1 MFILDKSMVAKPFL
15 KWAGGK
21 GQLIEQMNSLFPQE
35 LAEGSI
41 KKYIEPFVGGGAVF
55 LHLVQNY
62 PVEEFFIFDI
72 NIELVI
78 AYTTIQRDVEKL
90 ISLLLNI
97 QNKYLSLDD
106 KERKTYFYQVRLE
119 FNWRRKEIDSINYNS
134 EWIERTAQ
142 IIFLNRTCFNGLF
155 RVNSNGSFNVPVG
168 RYKNPNICDKTN
180 LKAVSEALQKTQ
192 IHYGDFSEC
201 EKYVDSNTF
210 VYFNPPY
217 RPISKTSNF
226 TSYSQNMFGD
236 SEQLRL
242 RDFFQSLD
250 AKGAKLLLSNS
261 NPKNEDINDNFF
273 DNSYAGYRIERVMA
287 SRNIN
292 CNVSKRKAIKEIL
305 IMNYISGANKILT
318 TSSNSSVTR

>member
-1 MFILDKSMVAKPFL
+1 MFILEKSMVAKPFL

-21 GQLIEQMNSLFPQE
+21 GQLLDQMNSFFPNE

-41 KKYIEPFVGGGAVF
+41 KKYVEPFVGGGAVF

-62 PVEEFFIFDI
+62 PIQEVFIFDI

-78 AYTTIQRDVEKL
+78 AYKTIQCSVEEL
-90 ISLLLNI
+90 ISLLLDI

-106 KERKTYFYQVRLE
+106 KERKTYFYQVRAE
-119 FNWRRKEIDSINYNS
+119 FNWRRKEIDSTKYNS

-168 RYKNPNICDKTN
+168 RYKNPNICDHTN
-180 LKAVSEALQKTQ
+180 LKAVSEALKKTQ
-192 IHYGDFSEC
+192 IHYGDFSKC
-201 EKYVDSNTF
+201 EESVDSNTF
-210 VYFNPPY
+210 VYFDPPY

-226 TSYSQNMFGD
+226 TSYSQNIFDD

-242 RDFFQSLD
+242 RDFFKSLD
-250 AKGAKLLLSNS
+250 AKRAKLLLSNS
-261 NPKNEDINDNFF
+261 DPKNEDVNDNFF

-287 SRNIN
+287 VRNIN
-292 CNVSKRKAIKEIL
+292 CDASKRKLIKEIL
-305 IMNYISGANKILT
+305 IMNY
-318 TSSNSSVTR
+318 

>member
-106 KERKTYFYQVRLE
+106 KERKTYFYQVRSE

-168 RYKNPNICDKTN
+168 RYKNLI
-180 LKAVSEALQKTQ
+180 
-192 IHYGDFSEC
+192 Y
-201 EKYVDSNTF
+201 
-210 VYFNPPY
+210 
-217 RPISKTSNF
+217 
-226 TSYSQNMFGD
+226 
-236 SEQLRL
+236 
-242 RDFFQSLD
+242 
-250 AKGAKLLLSNS
+250 
-261 NPKNEDINDNFF
+261 
-273 DNSYAGYRIERVMA
+273 
-287 SRNIN
+287 
-292 CNVSKRKAIKEIL
+292 AIKQI
-305 IMNYISGANKILT
+305 
-318 TSSNSSVTR
+318 